1 MFLTR
6 WSLFSSHVKKLCHM
20 YHMQSRAGILPS
32 SCYKKSRGFLL
43 ALCLLSLKCHFCL
56 YTWQK
61 LLEIHPLY
69 THSRQKEREGQGANE
84 YMLAMSIISRKSTQ
98 QLLLTF
104 HWPECYS
111 MSPPFSRLQRSLGC
125 QLFFQSQHVVTHIKT
140 VVLLVRNRREWTFFR
155 QIAISAILSLGYI
168 KTHGVFC
175 FIVIH
180 FWNTISSLSPSSVDF
195 AS

>member
-98 QLLLTF
+98 QLLHFTYQSVIPCPHLSPVCKGVWDVSYF
-104 HWPECYS
+104 FSLS
-111 MSPPFSRLQRSLGC
+111 M
-125 QLFFQSQHVVTHIKT
+125 
-140 VVLLVRNRREWTFFR
+140 
-155 QIAISAILSLGYI
+155 LSLTSKLWFY
-168 KTHGVFC
+168 
-175 FIVIH
+175 
-180 FWNTISSLSPSSVDF
+180 
-195 AS
+195 